1 MITVALLFL
10 SIQKHNI
17 AAQSTLMEYLCLNC
31 ETQYN
36 GHFCNNCGQKETH
49 RYTVAHVLHEL
60 VHVFT
65 HADKGIFS
73 FAWNII
79 KKPGTVALDLV
90 EGRRKRYFNLFQY
103 LLIVVGIITFLVTQ
117 THLIE
122 KTLVTMNKANSTV
135 QSSELI
141 KVQQSVAAFLQKYN
155 NIFQLVL
162 IPLFAFFSWLFL
174 GRVRKRNYAENIVL
188 HAASSAQSNT
198 FAIFTSLLMLLGTTD
213 LHFIILSLLSLF
225 VILYTF
231 AISYKQFYGISSIRS
246 ILFAIAVL
254 ICSYIIQS
262 VLTAVLVIVYLL
274 LK

>member
-1 MITVALLFL
+1 MALLFL

-17 AAQSTLMEYLCLNC
+17 AAQSTLMHQSCLNC
-31 ETQYN
+31 NTHYK

-49 RYTVAHVLHEL
+49 RYTVGHVFHEL

-79 KKPGTVALDLV
+79 KKPGIVALDLV

-103 LLIVVGIITFLVTQ
+103 LLIIVGVTTFLVTQ

-122 KTLVTMNKANSTV
+122 RTLVTMNKGTGAA
-135 QSSELI
+135 QSSELV
-141 KVQQSVAAFLQKYN
+141 KLQQSVAAFLQKYN
-155 NIFQLVL
+155 NIFQLIL
-162 IPLFAFFSWLFL
+162 IPLFAFFSWLFI
-174 GRVRKRNYAENIVL
+174 GRGKKRNYAENIVL

-198 FAIFTSLLMLLGTTD
+198 LAIVTSLLMIVSTTD
-213 LHFIILSLLSLF
+213 THFVILSFVSLF

-231 AISYKQFYGISSIRS
+231 AISYRQFFQLSWMKS

-254 ICSYIIQS
+254 ACSYIIQT
-262 VLTAVLVIVYLL
+262 LTTAVSVVIYFLL
-274 LK
+274 NR

>member
-1 MITVALLFL
+1 
-10 SIQKHNI
+10 
-17 AAQSTLMEYLCLNC
+17 MEHLCLNC

-103 LLIVVGIITFLVTQ
+103 LLIIVGITTFLVSQ

-122 KTLVTMNKANSTV
+122 KTLVTMNGATSVAQN
-135 QSSELI
+135 SELV

-162 IPLFAFFSWLFL
+162 IPLFAFFSWLFM

-198 FAIFTSLLMLLGTTD
+198 FAIFTTLLMMAGTNDT
-213 LHFIILSLLSLF
+213 HFAILSILSLF

-231 AISYKQFYGISSIRS
+231 AISYKQFYAISWIKA

-254 ICSYIIQS
+254 ACSYIIQS
-262 VLTAVLVIVYLL
+262 VFTAVMVIIYLL

>member
-1 MITVALLFL
+1 M
-10 SIQKHNI
+10 QH
-17 AAQSTLMEYLCLNC
+17 LCLNC
-31 ETQYN
+31 NTQYN
-36 GHFCNNCGQKETH
+36 GHFCNNCGQKEVH
-49 RYTVAHVLHEL
+49 RYSVSHVFHEL

-73 FAWNII
+73 FAWNIM

-103 LLIVVGIITFLVTQ
+103 LLIIVGITTFLVSQ

-122 KTLVTMNKANSTV
+122 KTLVTMNKANSAAIKG
-135 QSSELI
+135 SELV

-162 IPLFAFFSWLFL
+162 IPLFAFFSWLFM
-174 GRVRKRNYAENIVL
+174 GKRRKKNYAENIVL

-198 FAIFTSLLMLLGTTD
+198 FAVFTTLLMLISSNNNY
-213 LHFIILSLLSLF
+213 FISLSILSLF
-225 VILYTF
+225 VILFSF
-231 AISYKQFYGISSIRS
+231 AISYKQFYGLSWIKS
-246 ILFAIAVL
+246 ILFSLAVF

-262 VLTAVLVIVYLL
+262 VLSAVMIFIYLL
-274 LK
+274 LR

>member
-1 MITVALLFL
+1 LLFL
-10 SIQKHNI
+10 RNKYYIGP
-17 AAQSTLMEYLCLNC
+17 QSKPMQHTCLNC
-31 ETQYN
+31 QTQYN
-36 GHFCNNCGQKETH
+36 GSFCNTCGQKETH
-49 RYTVAHVLHEL
+49 RFTVSHVLHEL

-103 LLIVVGIITFLVTQ
+103 LLIIVGITTFLVSQ

-122 KTLVTMNKANSTV
+122 KTLVTMNGATNV
-135 QSSELI
+135 AQNSELV

-162 IPLFAFFSWLFL
+162 IPLFAFFSWLFM
-174 GRVRKRNYAENIVL
+174 GRTRKRNYAENIVL

-198 FAIFTSLLMLLGTTD
+198 FAIFTTLLMMAGTNDT
-213 LHFIILSLLSLF
+213 HFAILSILSLF

-231 AISYKQFYGISSIRS
+231 AVSYKQFYAISWIKA

-254 ICSYIIQS
+254 ACSYIIQS
-262 VLTAVLVIVYLL
+262 VFTAVMVIIYLL
-274 LK
+274 LR